1 MGKLKLAKLTI
12 KQLIRL
18 AKNKKIIAKNIS
30 EDVKIGK
37 NKLINLIRGSGDLG
51 SSLKT
56 TKNPILSRA
65 PQFRS
70 NPGKVPPEIL
80 DTMYNKGG
88 YVKKM
93 KAGGSVNS
101 KAIAKKYFKGGL
113 V

>member
-1 MGKLKLAKLTI
+1 MGKLELAKLTI

-30 EDVKIGK
+30 EDAKIGK

-56 TKNPILSRA
+56 TKNPILSTA
-65 PQFRS
+65 PQFRR

-88 YVKKM
+88 SVRKM

-101 KAIAKKYFKGGL
+101 RAIAKKYFKGGIA
-113 V
+113 